1 MTAPPLIAREHS
13 RLGGRTGERASR
25 SRTANAA
32 AASTARPTPART
44 AGSDQ
49 PRRPASLSAAVSSAT
64 AATTAHCAGQSRARA
79 ARRGER
85 ATCRSVSTRQAT
97 PTGRLMRNTQR
108 QPIVETS
115 SPPSSGP
122 AAAAMPAI
130 EPHSPKARE
139 RAAGAE

>member
-1 MTAPPLIAREHS
+1 MTAPPLMAREHS
-13 RLGGRTGERASR
+13 RPRGSTGERASR
-25 SRTANAA
+25 SRSAKAA
-32 AASTARPTPART
+32 AASTARPTPAST

-49 PRRPASLSAAVSSAT
+49 PRRPASLSAPVSRAT
-64 AATTAHCAGQSRARA
+64 DATTAHCAGQSRGRS

-85 ATCRSVSTRQAT
+85 PTCRRVSARQAA

-108 QPIVETS
+108 QPTVETS

-122 AAAAMPAI
+122 AEAAMPAI

-139 RAAGAE
+139 RTACSG